1 MNDKIV
7 LKSNN
12 PEVVS
17 KVQAFAQ
24 SIGVAFENQAEASN
38 VIQLPSPA
46 QKNSDSMASS
56 VTQSMPEVEKNA
68 ILKAIENSK
77 GNLTQAAKKLDIGR
91 ATLYRKMQQYNI
103 EKNAFKKSA

>member
-24 SIGVAFENQAEASN
+24 SLGVAFESQTEASN
-38 VIQLPSPA
+38 VIQLPT
-46 QKNSDSMASS
+46 QKTTETVSS
-56 VTQSMPEVEKNA
+56 VTQSMSEVEKSA
-68 ILKAIENSK
+68 ILKAIENSQ
-77 GNLTQAAKKLDIGR
+77 GNLTQAARKLDIGR
-91 ATLYRKMQQYNI
+91 ATLYRKMQQYSI